1 LSIEKVMAT
10 VNHAVVIQSDPRW
23 AQLVARDASANGQF
37 FYSVKTTGVYCRPS
51 CGART
56 PLPKNVAFHESIAR
70 AEAAGFRACKRCK
83 PGGDALDVQ
92 QARRIA
98 EACRQIQ
105 SAEIMPTLGEL
116 AKAADMSAFY
126 FHRLFKSI
134 TGVTPKA
141 FALAEQSQRMRKAL
155 LPELSV
161 TDAIYEAGFS
171 SSARFYEKSKQ
182 MLGMSATRY
191 RQGGAQEQIRFAIGA
206 CSLGAILVAQ
216 SAQGVCAILLG
227 DAPEPLLENLQARFP
242 KAQLIGADTDFEAL
256 VAQVVGLVEA
266 PQIGLQLPLDV
277 RGSAFQQRVWQALR
291 TIPVGVRLS
300 YSELAQRIGQPKA
313 VRAVA
318 SACAANNIAIAI
330 PCHRIVRGD
339 GSLSGYAWGVQRKQ
353 LLLAREQAQE

>member
-1 LSIEKVMAT
+1 MDT
-10 VNHAVVIQSDPRW
+10 VNSATADIQRDPRW
-23 AQLVARDASANGQF
+23 AQLVARDASADGQF

-56 PLPKNVAFHESIAR
+56 PLPKNVAFHDSIAH
-70 AEAAGFRACKRCK
+70 AIEAGFRACKRCK
-83 PGGDALDVQ
+83 PGDAPLAVQ
-92 QARRIA
+92 HAQRIA

-105 SAEIMPTLGEL
+105 SAQTMPTLSEL
-116 AKAADMSAFY
+116 AKAAGMSAFY

-155 LPELSV
+155 VPELSV
-161 TDAIYEAGFS
+161 TDAIYDAGFS
-171 SSARFYEKSKQ
+171 SGARFYEKSKQ

-191 RQGGAQEQIRFAIGA
+191 RQGGVQEQIRFAIGA

-227 DAPEPLLENLQARFP
+227 DAPEPLLQNLQERFP
-242 KAQLIGADTDFEAL
+242 KAQLIGADADFEAL
-256 VAQVVGLVEA
+256 VAEVVGLVEA

-318 SACAANNIAIAI
+318 SACAANNIAVAI

-353 LLLAREQAQE
+353 QLLAREQGQK

>member
-1 LSIEKVMAT
+1 MDTRSNSPTE
-10 VNHAVVIQSDPRW
+10 IQSDPRW
-23 AQLVARDASANGQF
+23 AQLIARDASAEGQF

-56 PLPKNVAFHESIAR
+56 PLPKNVAFHDSIAH

-83 PGGDALDVQ
+83 PDGEALNVQ
-92 QARRIA
+92 HAQRIA
-98 EACRQIQ
+98 EACRRLQ
-105 SAEIMPTLGEL
+105 SAEIMPTLSEL
-116 AKAADMSAFY
+116 AKAAGMSAFY

-141 FALAEQSQRMRKAL
+141 FALAQQSQRMRQAL
-155 LPELSV
+155 TPALSV
-161 TDAIYEAGFS
+161 TDAIYDAGFS
-171 SSARFYEKSKQ
+171 SSARFYEKSKH

-191 RQGGAQEQIRFAIGA
+191 RQGGVQEQIRFAIGA

-227 DAPEPLLENLQARFP
+227 DAPEPLLENLQTRFP
-242 KAQLIGADTDFEAL
+242 KAQLIGADADFEAL

-291 TIPVGVRLS
+291 AIPVGVRLS
-300 YSELAQRIGQPKA
+300 YSELAQRIGLPKA

-318 SACAANNIAIAI
+318 SACAANTIAIAI

-339 GSLSGYAWGVQRKQ
+339 GSLSGYAWGVERKQ
-353 LLLAREQAQE
+353 QLLAREQAQQ